1 LKEAGSKIRGPAG
14 IKSRDRFIFNQEET
28 GKMQRVMLKSKIHR
42 ATVTDANLDYEG
54 SVAID
59 EALMEAAGIYEFE
72 QVQIYDINNGNRLTT
87 YAIKSERGS
96 GTISINGAAAH
107 LAKKGDLVIIASYAT
122 LDESEAVK
130 HSPVLVYVDE
140 NNAIKKVSSKLASGC
155 L

>member
-1 LKEAGSKIRGPAG
+1 
-14 IKSRDRFIFNQEET
+14 
-28 GKMQRVMLKSKIHR
+28 MQRMMLKSKIHR

-72 QVQIYDINNGNRLTT
+72 QVHIYNIRNGNRLTT
-87 YAIKSERGS
+87 YAIKGERGS

-107 LAKKGDLVIIASYAT
+107 LAGKGDLVIIASYSV
-122 LDESEAVK
+122 LEESEARK
-130 HSPVLVYVDE
+130 HTPVLVYVDG
-140 NNAIKKVSSKLASGC
+140 NNSIKRISAELAAHC

>member
-1 LKEAGSKIRGPAG
+1 
-14 IKSRDRFIFNQEET
+14 
-28 GKMQRVMLKSKIHR
+28 MQRVMLKSKIHR

-72 QVQIYDINNGNRLTT
+72 QVQIYDINNGSRLTT
-87 YAIKSERGS
+87 YAIKGERGT
-96 GTISINGAAAH
+96 GVISINGAAAH
-107 LAKKGDLVIIASYAT
+107 LARKGDLVIIASYSV
-122 LDESEAVK
+122 LEESEAAK

-140 NNAIKKVSSKLASGC
+140 KNSIKKISANLSAHC